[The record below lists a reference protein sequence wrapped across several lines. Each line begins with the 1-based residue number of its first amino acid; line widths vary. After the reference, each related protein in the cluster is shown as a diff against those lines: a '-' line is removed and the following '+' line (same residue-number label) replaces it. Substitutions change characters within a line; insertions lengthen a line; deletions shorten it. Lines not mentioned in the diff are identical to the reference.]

1 MIRKS
6 VYPGVKQQQNH
17 CVTPSQYHE
26 HPQGGC
32 MVSATSHGIEAF
44 NAIHHAMKKRCLA
57 MPNVA
62 RRCRT
67 KSQKSPQ

>member
-1 MIRKS
+1 MIRKPAH
-6 VYPGVKQQQNH
+6 PGVKQQLNH
-17 CVTPSQYHE
+17 RLTPIRYHE

-32 MVSATSHGIEAF
+32 MVLATSHGIEAF

-62 RRCRT
+62 RRC
-67 KSQKSPQ
+67 

>member
-6 VYPGVKQQQNH
+6 ANHGVKQQQNH
-17 CVTPSQYHE
+17 CVTPIQYHE

-67 KSQKSPQ
+67 KSQKSPH